1 MFKSILFKGVYVLA
15 AIIIIIN
22 TVCVIY
28 QSLFPDINELPPG
41 VCVYTE
47 SSPEGDKT
55 FNLFVVKNN
64 VGCGVRGEGTLK
76 NGDVYNVFW
85 QTGIDDATAFWADN
99 VHIVVNDVAVNV
111 GAIPY
116 DCRNGTS
123 LFAEGVISPKFIDS
137 GAVS

>member
-1 MFKSILFKGVYVLA
+1 MFKNILFKLIYVLTAVVILLNTVA
-15 AIIIIIN
+15 AIS
-22 TVCVIY
+22 

-55 FNLFVVKNN
+55 FNMFVIKNN
-64 VGCGVRGEGTLK
+64 VGCGVRGEVTLK
-76 NGDVYNVFW
+76 NGKTYNVFW

-99 VHIVVNDVAVNV
+99 VHIVINDMAVNV
-111 GAIPY
+111 TAIPY

-123 LFAEGVISPKFIDS
+123 LFAEGLVAQPFIEES
-137 GAVS
+137 EES